1 METTFTEAN
10 FLSTENETVFN
21 TFKGIALFLLVL
33 WTIVANSLVFIVLYK
48 NPRLQTVPN
57 LLVGNLAF
65 SDLCLSLIVLPL
77 SSVYALSGEWIFP
90 EMLCVIFVSAD
101 ILCCTA
107 SIWNL
112 SIVGLDR
119 YWAITSP
126 VAYMQKRNKK
136 TAFYM
141 IISVW
146 IFSSIISL
154 APLLGWKQ
162 MANHGNYRVQNGTA
176 ICDFLDLPTYTIYSA
191 TGSFFIPTILMFF
204 VYFKIYRAFA
214 KHRQRQIYRQKLAVS
229 SHVIKKHIES
239 TILHEI
245 SHVLPTSDE
254 FAKEEDEEEE
264 NDSNSSNSHHTH
276 NGTSSTIITSNFD
289 NKVANNNKP
298 MNDIIIEEDED
309 AINEEVELKINDL
322 MLKDNDDDDI
332 HTLNNNI
339 DPQDNDSNFNN
350 FIVDNSNF
358 KDKNVEDYNDDDV
371 GLEKDLSFGKE
382 LKQNGIKRTAIA
394 NDDSLTYV
402 VLRKKSNDKSTLKQS
417 ILSKPTTAMLAKKNH
432 ISNRL
437 LKRVPSGPKKKKNY
451 EKQVVFKNNS
461 SDLEKDRR
469 NSTELVSMV
478 YEKIHKRHIR
488 KEKGMTGIR
497 NSLRTKPKAISAAK
511 ERRGVK
517 VLGIILGC
525 FTICWTPFFIMYV
538 VVQFCETCTINP
550 HIEMFIT
557 WLGYSNSAMNPIIYT
572 VFNRDYQIAL
582 KRLFTNPEKV
592 SLLRNKR

>member
-1 METTFTEAN
+1 MESTITDIAI
-10 FLSTENETVFN
+10 LSNDNGTIFV
-21 TFKGIALFLLVL
+21 TFKGIALFLLVV
-33 WTIVANSLVFIVLYK
+33 WTIIANSLVFIVLYK

-77 SSVYALSGEWIFP
+77 SSVYALAGEWIFP
-90 EMLCVIFVSAD
+90 ESLCVIFVSAD

-162 MANHGNYRVQNGTA
+162 IASHGNYRIINSKA
-176 ICDFLDLPTYTIYSA
+176 ICDFLDLPSYTIYSA
-191 TGSFFIPTILMFF
+191 TGSFFIPTIVMFF

-214 KHRQRQIYRQKLAVS
+214 KHRQRQIYRQK
-229 SHVIKKHIES
+229 VIKKHIES

-254 FAKEEDEEEE
+254 FAKDDDEEENE
-264 NDSNSSNSHHTH
+264 SNSSNSRQKD
-276 NGTSSTIITSNFD
+276 NNTSITIIRSSYDSKITISN
-289 NKVANNNKP
+289 NTKP
-298 MNDIIIEEDED
+298 VNDVIIEEDEEV
-309 AINEEVELKINDL
+309 INEEFE
-322 MLKDNDDDDI
+322 
-332 HTLNNNI
+332 
-339 DPQDNDSNFNN
+339 
-350 FIVDNSNF
+350 
-358 KDKNVEDYNDDDV
+358 
-371 GLEKDLSFGKE
+371 
-382 LKQNGIKRTAIA
+382 
-394 NDDSLTYV
+394 
-402 VLRKKSNDKSTLKQS
+402 S
-417 ILSKPTTAMLAKKNH
+417 ILSKDIEENNDDNNIMEVSNDNVLLNYNANNDNQLNIDLIQITSMKENDKNNVNDDGNFKSIILQEKKIENGIKNDILKNEKENLGYVVICTKKSINSKKHSIIGKPSAVIRNKKNN

-437 LKRVPSGPKKKKNY
+437 LNRVPSGPKKKKNY

-461 SDLEKDRR
+461 KDFEKERK
-469 NSTELVSMV
+469 NSTELASMV

-488 KEKGMTGIR
+488 REKGMNNIR
-497 NSLRTKPKAISAAK
+497 SSLRSKPKAISAAK

-525 FTICWTPFFIMYV
+525 FTICWTPFFVMYV
-538 VVQFCETCTINP
+538 VIQFCQTCTINP

-582 KRLFTNPEKV
+582 KRLFTNPEKA
-592 SLLRNKR
+592 SLLGSRR